1 MLLCN
6 KLQTFGVITA
16 YAVYSQAAGA
26 GVQSHHIK
34 RLFRVL
40 ASKVEKPPAAERQNK
55 TRADNRPWLS
65 VRMLLMDESTETHQT
80 AVSIK
85 H

>member
-16 YAVYSQAAGA
+16 YAVYSQAAGG

-34 RLFRVL
+34 SLFRVL

-55 TRADNRPWLS
+55 TRADNRLWLS
-65 VRMLLMDESTETHQT
+65 VRALLMDESTETHQT